1 MGIKV
6 SKWRNYQDDSRADLI
21 SNPYYKSFT
30 NSFITDIEVWP
41 SATGRI
47 STHYSIT
54 EGLPWYFNGDF
65 TIVLNPFKEELKK
78 NDGSTSAIGLVV
90 QMQVGFGNTP
100 MRYETKWAHG
110 NTIMSY
116 LGNVDAGDELD
127 EQQIRVVVDGD
138 DAISPNSVASQEIM
152 GMDNNDRTEV
162 QNMSNGYGGVTG
174 SLASIGTMKATHMRF
189 ACGLADVS
197 SVYQMHITKNK
208 FSILIIPHK
217 ARGSYIT

>member
-1 MGIKV
+1 MGVKI
-6 SKWRNYQDDSRADLI
+6 SKWRNYQDDTRADLI

-54 EGLPWYFNGDF
+54 EGLPFYFNGDF
-65 TIVLNPFKEELKK
+65 TLVLNPFKEELKK
-78 NDGSTSAIGLVV
+78 SDGTTSAIGLVI
-90 QMQVGFGNTP
+90 QMQVGFGNKT

-127 EQQIRVVVDGD
+127 AQQIRVVIDGD
-138 DAISPNSVASQEIM
+138 DVVSINNTVAQEIM
-152 GMDNNDRTEV
+152 GADNNDHTEV
-162 QNMSNGYGGVTG
+162 QNMGNGLGGTTAAY
-174 SLASIGTMKATHMRF
+174 SSFGTMKATHMRF

-197 SVYQMHITKNK
+197 SSYQMHGTKNK

-217 ARGSYIT
+217 ARGAYTT